1 MTGATAP
8 GTSMAPGALPKL
20 AERIG
25 ADIAAPAADAVDQD
39 ARFPHEAFTAM
50 RAERMLGAMIPPEQG
65 GAGAGIAEVAAA
77 VQALGEHCASTS
89 MIYAMHQIQVACLVR
104 HGDSPFMQEVLAR
117 VAQEEML
124 LASATTEAG
133 IGGAIRTSS
142 CAVEEQHGCFR
153 LEKQAP
159 VISYGAHADGILVT
173 ARRAPDAA
181 PNDQV
186 LVYVPREG
194 LTLTPSGTWDTL
206 GFRGTCS
213 LGFHL
218 AAEGDARQVLPEPYA
233 AISSRTML
241 PVSHI
246 LWSSVWLGLATAAVR
261 KARAFVRAEARK
273 KPGTTPPAAVRLAEL
288 VNVHQQLRATV
299 HDAVREYERLQD
311 DPEALDAMPFAI
323 RMNNLKLA
331 ASCQVVD
338 IVQQAMLI
346 CGMPGYREDSPFSLG
361 RLLRDAT
368 GAALMIN
375 NDRIYGGNAAM
386 LLVSK
391 DD

>member
-1 MTGATAP
+1 MLA
-8 GTSMAPGALPKL
+8 APGALGGI
-20 AERIG
+20 AGRIG
-25 ADIAAPAADAVDQD
+25 AEVVAPAADAVDRE
-39 ARFPHEAFTAM
+39 ARFPHEALAAL
-50 RAERMLGAMIPPEQG
+50 REERLLGAMIPRDLG
-65 GAGAGIAEVAAA
+65 GAGAGIADVAAA
-77 VQALGEHCASTS
+77 VQALGEHCASTA

-104 HGDSPFMQEVLAR
+104 HGNSPFLRDELRCVAR
-117 VAQEEML
+117 DELL

-142 CAVEEQHGCFR
+142 CAVEAHDGRFR

-186 LVYVPREG
+186 LVHVPREG
-194 LTLTPSGTWDTL
+194 LTLTPAGTWDTL

-218 AAEGDARQVLPEPYA
+218 TAEGDARQVLPEPYA

-246 LWSSVWLGLATAAVR
+246 LWSSVWLGLAVSAVR
-261 KARAFVRAEARK
+261 KARAYVRAEARK

-288 VNVHQQLRATV
+288 VNVHQQLRASV
-299 HDAVREYERLQD
+299 HDAIREYERLQD
-311 DPEALDAMPFAI
+311 DPEALDSMSFAI

-331 ASCQVVD
+331 ASRQVVD
-338 IVQQAMLI
+338 IVHQAMLI
-346 CGMPGYREDSPFSLG
+346 CGMSGYREDSPYTLG
-361 RLLRDAT
+361 RLLRDAC

-386 LLVSK
+386 LLVAK